1 MKHLLTT
8 ITTILIAAFSIT
20 SCQKEGGWTFDY
32 PQETLCGG
40 TWNGAAVYI
49 DDHWVD
55 ITSPMFSNLQFSIR
69 FNTDGTYYGRGYFG
83 NGSGTYKASGKTITT
98 YVDGEL
104 FYTYTV
110 KTMTGNEA
118 ELTMASATGS
128 SIDIRVRKD

>member
-1 MKHLLTT
+1 MKHLIST
-8 ITTILIAAFSIT
+8 ITALLIAVLCT
-20 SCQKEGGWTFDY
+20 VSCQKDGGWTFYY

-40 TWNGAAVYI
+40 TWNGTAVYT
-49 DDHWVD
+49 DNHWVD

-69 FNTDGTYYGRGYFG
+69 FNADGTYYGRGYFG

-98 YVDGEL
+98 YVDGSL

-118 ELTMASATGS
+118 ELTMTSAKGS

>member
-1 MKHLLTT
+1 MRHIIRTLAALLVAVLGT
-8 ITTILIAAFSIT
+8 T
-20 SCQKEGGWTFDY
+20 SCQKESGWNFDY

-40 TWNGAAVYI
+40 TWNGIAVYT
-49 DDHWVD
+49 DNHWVD

-98 YVDGEL
+98 YIDGEL

-118 ELTMASATGS
+118 ELTMVSAKGS